1 MLVVLIV
8 IGVLLLVGGIVA
20 GGIGDSRSSNVLFVS
35 GTISAII
42 GFFMLVICSIAF
54 FCYLDSY
61 NEIRSTINGKIEIC
75 EQGKAE
81 LLQELDSTIADYCGY
96 ESEFY
101 KEFKHNPEKAAF
113 SLYPALKGNNLFAS
127 KMQAIQEYNKCIMKL
142 KMESVDLKSYK
153 LWLGDLDWL
162 YGKED

>member
-8 IGVLLLVGGIVA
+8 VGFLLLVGGIVA
-20 GGIGDSRSSNVLFVS
+20 GGIGDSRNSSVLFVS
-35 GTISAII
+35 GTTSAVI
-42 GFFMLVICSIAF
+42 GFFMLMISLIVF

-61 NEIRSTINGKIEIC
+61 NEIRSTVNGKIEVC
-75 EQGKAE
+75 EQCKAE
-81 LLQELDSTIADYCGY
+81 LLQELESTIADYCGY
-96 ESEFY
+96 ESDFY
-101 KEFKHNPEKAAF
+101 KEFKCNPEKAAF
-113 SLYPALKGNNLFAS
+113 SLYPELKGNDLFAS

-153 LWLGDLDWL
+153 LWLGDVDWL

>member
-8 IGVLLLVGGIVA
+8 VGVLLLVGGIFV
-20 GGIGDSRSSNVLFVS
+20 GVIGDSCNSDRLSVLGILSS
-35 GTISAII
+35 II
-42 GFFMLVICSIAF
+42 GFPMLLISSIAF
-54 FCYLDSY
+54 FSYLGDY
-61 NEIRSTINGKIEIC
+61 NDIRSTINEKIEVC
-75 EQGKAE
+75 EQCKVK
-81 LLQELDSTIADYCGY
+81 LLQEVDSTIADYCGY
-96 ESEFY
+96 ESDFY
-101 KEFKHNPEKAAF
+101 KEFKYNPEKAAF
-113 SLYPALKGNNLFAS
+113 NLYPALKGNDLFAS